1 MADHI
6 LNRHGAPS
14 VAIAAR
20 PPKLTPQQAKA
31 EAGEAVK
38 RAIERT
44 RR

>member
-1 MADHI
+1 MTGHI
-6 LNRHGAPS
+6 LNRQGPPPM
-14 VAIAAR
+14 VAIQQ
-20 PPKLTPQQAKA
+20 PPKPTPQQAKA